1 MQTRSYKDL
10 FRLITSMIGTGGQL
24 DASGTEGTQVADF
37 INRRFQQ
44 AFDESPIW
52 PRYIIV
58 GEPRTIVP
66 GQVIQTAE
74 DSFHIYGAGTSAANG
89 LYKRN
94 GTVNAIP
101 AYTLYDADGTT
112 ALYSL
117 VSDGVGADGY
127 IVLGS
132 PTAGGT
138 QLYEAG
144 MSGAGSDEYPN
155 DGWDVAEAADLP
167 APFVVDVANIGEFQ
181 RIHRQQPFLNNSTR
195 EYEFFVTSRGAEILN
210 IVNSEDGTAFV
221 TYKKEFSPFTV
232 TSDFYNQGAVEVPG
246 EFFNFIAHAVYSD
259 FLRVQNRQ
267 KEAMAEEQVAQ
278 TYLAL
283 ELEKIDI
290 RSNNNTIN
298 KRFSTYVNRQS
309 R

>member
-24 DASGTEGTQVADF
+24 SASEQVQVADF

-44 AFDESPIW
+44 AFNESPIW
-52 PRYIIV
+52 PRYSIV

-94 GTVNAIP
+94 GTVNSIP
-101 AYTLYDADGTT
+101 AYTLYDSDGTT

-117 VSDGVGADGY
+117 VSDGLGGDGF
-127 IVLGS
+127 IVIGTPS
-132 PTAGGT
+132 TSNTA
-138 QLYEAG
+138 LYEAPLE
-144 MSGAGSDEYPN
+144 GANDDEYPN
-155 DGWDVAEAADLP
+155 DGWDIAEVAELP

-181 RIHRQQPFLNNSTR
+181 RIHRQQPFLNNSAR

-210 IVNSEDGTAFV
+210 IFNSKDGTAFV
-221 TYKKEFSPFTV
+221 TYKKEFSRFHV
-232 TSDFYNQGAVEVPG
+232 GSNYYNSTAVVPA
-246 EFFNFIAHAVYSD
+246 EFFNFIAHAVYAD

-267 KEAMAEEQVAQ
+267 QEAIAEDQVAQ
-278 TYLAL
+278 TYLNL

-298 KRFSTYVNRQS
+298 KRFSTYVNQQS